1 MEQLALGLVIALVLW
16 IASIVLIRERRRRRL
31 EEIGQLPP
39 GPKCWPVVG
48 NIFQL
53 GWSPHESFTKLA
65 REHGPI
71 MTLWLGSMST
81 VVISSDEVA
90 REMFKNHDVVLAGRK
105 IYEAMKGD
113 FGNEGSLVT
122 AQYGPHWRMLRRLCT
137 TEFFVARR
145 LEAMR
150 GVRGRCIDHMVHFM
164 EEASASGTKAIDV
177 GRFFFLMG
185 FNLIG
190 NLIFSKDLLDPKSE
204 RGAKFFY
211 HAGKVTE
218 YAGKPNLADYFPI
231 LRWFDPQGLRR
242 KTQFHVKSAFEI
254 AGVFVK
260 ERMEGMECGITE
272 EKRNKDYLDV
282 LLEFHGNGVEEPSS
296 FSSRTINVIVF
307 EMFTTGTDTTTSTL
321 EWAMAELFHNP
332 ETLKKV
338 QAELRSTIDPDKK
351 VQENDIENLPYLKAV
366 IKETLRLHPPLPF
379 LVPHMAM
386 DSCKML
392 GYNIPKETQILVNVW
407 AIGRDPKTW
416 DDPLVF
422 KPERFMEP
430 NMVDYKGHHFEFIPF
445 GSGRRMCPAMPL
457 ASRVLPLALGS
468 LLHSFD
474 WVLEDGLKPEEMDM
488 TERMGITLK
497 KAVPLKAIPIP
508 YQLLTRER
516 RHRRLEETGQLPPGP
531 KCWPVVGNIFQLGW
545 SPHESFTKLAR
556 EHGPIMTLWLGS
568 MSTVVISSDEVAR
581 EMFKNHDVVLA
592 GRKIYEAM
600 KGDYGNEGSLI
611 TAQYGPHW
619 RMLRRLCTTEF
630 FVARR
635 LEAMRGV
642 RGRCINHM
650 VHFMEEA
657 SASGTKAIDVGR
669 FFFLM
674 GFNLIGNLMFS
685 KDLLDPKSERG
696 AKFFYHAGKVMEY
709 AGKPNLA
716 DYLPIL
722 RWFDPQGLRRKT
734 QFHVESAFEIAG
746 VFVKERMEG
755 MECGITEEKRN
766 KDYLDVLLEFHGD
779 GVEEPSSFSSR
790 TINVIVFE
798 MFTAGTDTTT
808 STLEWAMAELFH
820 NPESL
825 KKVQAELRSTIDPDK
840 KLQENDIENLPY
852 LKAVIKETLRLHPP
866 LPFLVPHMAMDSC
879 KMIGYNIPKETQ
891 ILVNVWAI
899 GRDPKTW
906 DEPLVFKPERFM
918 EPNMVDYKGHHFE
931 FIPFGSGRR
940 ICPAMPLASRVLPL
954 ALGTLLHSFDWV
966 LADGLKPE
974 EMDMTERMGIT
985 LKKAVPLKAIPIPY
999 Q

>member
-1 MEQLALGLVIALVLW
+1 MEQLVLGLVIALVLW
-16 IASIVLIRERRRRRL
+16 IASIVLIRERHRRL

-81 VVISSDEVA
+81 VVISSDEMA

-113 FGNEGSLVT
+113 YGNEGSLIM

-150 GVRGRCIDHMVHFM
+150 GVRGRCIDHMV
-164 EEASASGTKAIDV
+164 
-177 GRFFFLMG
+177 L
-185 FNLIG
+185 
-190 NLIFSKDLLDPKSE
+190 
-204 RGAKFFY
+204 
-211 HAGKVTE
+211 
-218 YAGKPNLADYFPI
+218 
-231 LRWFDPQGLRR
+231 
-242 KTQFHVKSAFEI
+242 
-254 AGVFVK
+254 
-260 ERMEGMECGITE
+260 
-272 EKRNKDYLDV
+272 
-282 LLEFHGNGVEEPSS
+282 
-296 FSSRTINVIVF
+296 
-307 EMFTTGTDTTTSTL
+307 
-321 EWAMAELFHNP
+321 
-332 ETLKKV
+332 
-338 QAELRSTIDPDKK
+338 
-351 VQENDIENLPYLKAV
+351 
-366 IKETLRLHPPLPF
+366 
-379 LVPHMAM
+379 
-386 DSCKML
+386 
-392 GYNIPKETQILVNVW
+392 
-407 AIGRDPKTW
+407 
-416 DDPLVF
+416 
-422 KPERFMEP
+422 
-430 NMVDYKGHHFEFIPF
+430 
-445 GSGRRMCPAMPL
+445 
-457 ASRVLPLALGS
+457 
-468 LLHSFD
+468 
-474 WVLEDGLKPEEMDM
+474 
-488 TERMGITLK
+488 
-497 KAVPLKAIPIP
+497 
-508 YQLLTRER
+508 
-516 RHRRLEETGQLPPGP
+516 
-531 KCWPVVGNIFQLGW
+531 
-545 SPHESFTKLAR
+545 
-556 EHGPIMTLWLGS
+556 
-568 MSTVVISSDEVAR
+568 
-581 EMFKNHDVVLA
+581 
-592 GRKIYEAM
+592 
-600 KGDYGNEGSLI
+600 
-611 TAQYGPHW
+611 
-619 RMLRRLCTTEF
+619 
-630 FVARR
+630 
-635 LEAMRGV
+635 
-642 RGRCINHM
+642 
-650 VHFMEEA
+650 FMEEA

-685 KDLLDPKSERG
+685 KDLLDHKSERG
-696 AKFFYHAGKVMEY
+696 AKFFYHAGKVTEY

-779 GVEEPSSFSSR
+779 GVEEPSSFSAR

-820 NPESL
+820 NPETL

-879 KMIGYNIPKETQ
+879 KMLGYNIPKETQ

-940 ICPAMPLASRVLPL
+940 MCPAMPLASRVLPL

-999 Q
+999 QRDRVHK